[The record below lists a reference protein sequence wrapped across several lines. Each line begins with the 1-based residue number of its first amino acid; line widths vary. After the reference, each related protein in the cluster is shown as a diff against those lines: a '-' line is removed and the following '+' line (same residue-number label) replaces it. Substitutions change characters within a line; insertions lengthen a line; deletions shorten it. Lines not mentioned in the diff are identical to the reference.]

1 MTDAN
6 TYPFFIVGDIM
17 HAIRK
22 GLAQFLILKV
32 VHFYFRWLSLW
43 IPFLAFILEIPYQ
56 FLLFAINGDDRGSGF
71 QKIFCQV
78 VEIVPEGIWG

>member
-6 TYPFFIVGDIM
+6 TYPSFIVSDIM
-17 HAIRK
+17 HAIRN

-32 VHFYFRWLSLW
+32 VHFYFRWLS
-43 IPFLAFILEIPYQ
+43 
-56 FLLFAINGDDRGSGF
+56 FAINGDDRGF